1 MAQEQIAVI
10 SEGDV
15 VALGRI
21 IPRGDVISVT
31 TPSGARDARIADV
44 QVVVGDK
51 VEAGDIDALT
61 KGRQFS
67 FETGGNTL
75 TAIGT
80 MDVGSGFL
88 ADGMMIMSDQTF
100 LRVFPN

>member
-1 MAQEQIAVI
+1 VAQEQIAVI

-67 FETGGNTL
+67 L
-75 TAIGT
+75 K
-80 MDVGSGFL
+80 L
-88 ADGMMIMSDQTF
+88 AAT
-100 LRVFPN
+100 P